1 MLVEALCVKA
11 GRLNDGRIEL
21 AMECWRIASW
31 PLDVSPPGRLSS
43 VAFGV
48 VSPELTSNLTVWGKK
63 SDAMMTGMIELLRSD
78 QQKRAI

>member
-63 SDAMMTGMIELLRSD
+63 LCWLVHLSVIVESRDLYV
-78 QQKRAI
+78 Q